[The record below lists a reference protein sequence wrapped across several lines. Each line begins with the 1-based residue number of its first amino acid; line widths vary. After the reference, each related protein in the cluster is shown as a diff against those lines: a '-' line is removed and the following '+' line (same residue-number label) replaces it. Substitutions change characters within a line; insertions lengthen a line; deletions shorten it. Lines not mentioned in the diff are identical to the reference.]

1 VIWLLAPSRIYLPSR
16 VRSTPRAEP
25 LILFV
30 INNRVGLGIGS
41 KSMTMQQVC
50 TLGLLVLRHIEQ
62 CFVVCSPD
70 DIVNPLSGI
79 RQKGS
84 RAKVFDMQ
92 LVLAKKPDMSV
103 V

>member
-1 VIWLLAPSRIYLPSR
+1 
-16 VRSTPRAEP
+16 
-25 LILFV
+25 
-30 INNRVGLGIGS
+30 
-41 KSMTMQQVC
+41 MTMQQVC

-92 LVLAKKPDMSV
+92 LVLAKTDIVCRISEKIIVIAHLHCSDRHELLPGGKCIHIEKHLFRRSK
-103 V
+103 